1 MSLSTKTSESLPTTV
16 VNEKNELASDDP
28 FEVHLEGKENVQNLS
43 TFRKWL
49 IVVVISLGA
58 TCVTC
63 ASSVV
68 RFIANSRLD
77 LLELVRLQRLKI
89 KSPKNFTS
97 LMKLQS
103 YQSVSSF

>member
-1 MSLSTKTSESLPTTV
+1 MSAHVFINENFTTV
-16 VNEKNELASDDP
+16 KDSKNEPASNDP
-28 FEVHLEGKENVQNLS
+28 FEVHLEGKEDVQNLS

-68 RFIANSRLD
+68 RFIANPR
-77 LLELVRLQRLKI
+77 
-89 KSPKNFTS
+89 
-97 LMKLQS
+97 
-103 YQSVSSF
+103 